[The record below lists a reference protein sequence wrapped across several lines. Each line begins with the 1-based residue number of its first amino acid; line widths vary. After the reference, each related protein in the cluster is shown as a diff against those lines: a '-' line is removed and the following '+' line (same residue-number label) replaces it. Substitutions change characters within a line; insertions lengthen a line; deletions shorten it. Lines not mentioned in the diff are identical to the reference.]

1 MIIGVPKEIKDSEY
15 RVAMV
20 PAGVEIL
27 TKAGHTVL
35 IEAGAGRGTGIAD
48 EEYAQAGAR
57 ILPDA
62 KSVWAEADMIVKVKE
77 PLPQEYPFIRRGQ
90 VIFTY
95 FHFAADEGLTRA
107 MLDSGAVCIAYETLQ
122 MDDGSLPLLIPMSE
136 IAGRMAIQE
145 GAKYLER
152 PMEGRGILL
161 SGVPGVRP
169 AHVVVLGG
177 GVAGTN
183 AAKIAAGIGA
193 NVTVLDINT
202 ARLRVLE
209 DILPKN
215 VDTLMSNAYNI
226 REELRR
232 ADLVIGA
239 ALRPGAR
246 APILI
251 TRDMLS
257 LMKPGAVIVDISI
270 DQGGIAETSRPTT
283 HSQPVY
289 TVDSII
295 HYCVTNMPGAVPGTS
310 TYALTNETTRWVLEI
325 ANHGWKGSARMHA
338 PLRHALNV
346 VEGKVTYEAIA
357 ELFGLPYTPPET
369 LL

>member
-57 ILPDA
+57 IMPDA
-62 KSVWAEADMIVKVKE
+62 KSVWAEAEMVVKVKE

-122 MDDGSLPLLIPMSE
+122 MEDGSLPLLIPMSE

-289 TVDSII
+289 TMDGII

>member
-1 MIIGVPKEIKDSEY
+1 MIVGVPKEIKDSEF

-27 TKAGHTVL
+27 TKAGHTVF
-35 IEAGAGRGTGIAD
+35 IEAGAGKGTGISD

-57 ILPDA
+57 IVPDA
-62 KSVWAEADMIVKVKE
+62 ATVYREAELIVKVKE
-77 PLPQEYPFIRRGQ
+77 PLPQEYPHIRRGQ
-90 VIFTY
+90 AIFTY
-95 FHFAADEGLTRA
+95 FHFAADAGLTRA
-107 MLDSGAVCIAYETLQ
+107 MIETGAVCIAYETLQ
-122 MDDGSLPLLIPMSE
+122 MEDGSLPLLIPMSE

-177 GVAGTN
+177 GVAGAN
-183 AAKIAAGIGA
+183 SAKIAAGIGA
-193 NVTVLDINT
+193 NVTVLDINI
-202 ARLRVLE
+202 ARLRLLE

-251 TRDMLS
+251 TREMLS

-283 HSQPVY
+283 HTQPIY
-289 TVDSII
+289 TVDGII
-295 HYCVTNMPGAVPGTS
+295 HYCVANMPGAVPGTS
-310 TYALTNETTRWVLEI
+310 TYALTNETIRWVLEL
-325 ANHGWKGSARMHA
+325 ANQGWREAARRHK
-338 PLRHALNV
+338 PLQHALNI

-357 ELFGLPYTPPET
+357 DLFQLPYIPPEEV
-369 LL
+369 L

>member
-35 IEAGAGRGTGIAD
+35 MEAGAGRGTGIAD

-62 KSVWAEADMIVKVKE
+62 KSVWAEAEMVVKVKE
-77 PLPQEYPFIRRGQ
+77 PLPQEYPLIRRGQ

-107 MLDSGAVCIAYETLQ
+107 MMDSGAVCIAYETLQ

-251 TRDMLS
+251 TREMLS

-289 TVDSII
+289 TVDGII

-325 ANHGWKGSARMHA
+325 ANHGWRESARLHA

-357 ELFGLPYTPPET
+357 ELFGLPYTPPEA

>member
-1 MIIGVPKEIKDSEY
+1 
-15 RVAMV
+15 
-20 PAGVEIL
+20 
-27 TKAGHTVL
+27 
-35 IEAGAGRGTGIAD
+35 
-48 EEYAQAGAR
+48 
-57 ILPDA
+57 
-62 KSVWAEADMIVKVKE
+62 
-77 PLPQEYPFIRRGQ
+77 
-90 VIFTY
+90 
-95 FHFAADEGLTRA
+95 
-107 MLDSGAVCIAYETLQ
+107 

-251 TRDMLS
+251 TREMLS

-289 TVDSII
+289 TVDGII

-325 ANHGWKGSARMHA
+325 ANHGWRESARLHA

-357 ELFGLPYTPPET
+357 ELFGLPYTPPEA

>member
-1 MIIGVPKEIKDSEY
+1 MVIGVPREIKDSEY

-35 IEAGAGRGTGIAD
+35 LESGAGKGTGITD

-57 ILPDA
+57 VVPDA
-62 KSVWAEADMIVKVKE
+62 QTVYALADMVVKVKE
-77 PLPQEYPFIRRGQ
+77 PLPQEYPLIRPGQ
-90 VIFTY
+90 VLFTY
-95 FHFAADEGLTRA
+95 FHFAADEGLTQA
-107 MLDSGAVCIAYETLQ
+107 MIRSGAVCIAYETIQL
-122 MDDGSLPLLIPMSE
+122 DDGSLPLLIPMSE

-169 AHVVVLGG
+169 AHVLVLGG

-183 AAKIAAGIGA
+183 AAKVAAGIGA
-193 NVTVLDINT
+193 NVTVMDINT

-257 LMKPGAVIVDISI
+257 LMKSGAVIVDISI
-270 DQGGIAETSRPTT
+270 DQGGIAETSKPTT
-283 HSQPVY
+283 HSHPTY
-289 TVDSII
+289 TVDGII
-295 HYCVTNMPGAVPGTS
+295 HYCVANMPGAVPGTS
-310 TYALTNETTRWVLEI
+310 TYALTNETTRWVLEL
-325 ANHGWKGSARMHA
+325 ANLGWRESARKHP
-338 PLRHALNV
+338 PLQRGLNI
-346 VEGKVTYEAIA
+346 VEGKVTYAAIA
-357 ELFGLPYTPPET
+357 ELFGLTYTPVDAV
-369 LL
+369 L

>member
-1 MIIGVPKEIKDSEY
+1 MVIGVPREIKDSEY

-35 IEAGAGRGTGIAD
+35 LESGAGKGTGITD

-57 ILPDA
+57 IVPDA
-62 KSVWAEADMIVKVKE
+62 QTVYAQADMVVKVKE
-77 PLPQEYPFIRRGQ
+77 PLPQEYPLMRPGQ
-90 VIFTY
+90 VLFTY
-95 FHFAADEGLTRA
+95 FHFAADEGLTQA
-107 MLDSGAVCIAYETLQ
+107 MIRSGAVCIAYETIQL
-122 MDDGSLPLLIPMSE
+122 DDGSLPLLIPMSE

-169 AHVVVLGG
+169 AHVLVLGG

-193 NVTVLDINT
+193 NVTVMDINT

-270 DQGGIAETSRPTT
+270 DQGGIAETSKPTT
-283 HSQPVY
+283 HSHPTY

-310 TYALTNETTRWVLEI
+310 TYALTNVTLPYI
-325 ANHGWKGSARMHA
+325 LHLANRGVMRAIREHPGLRAGVNIHA
-338 PLRHALNV
+338 GQITNAAV
-346 VEGKVTYEAIA
+346 A
-357 ELFGLPYTPPET
+357 ESFGLKHVP
-369 LL
+369 LA

>member
-35 IEAGAGRGTGIAD
+35 IESSAGRGTGISD
-48 EEYAQAGAR
+48 EEYAEAGAR
-57 ILPDA
+57 IVPDA
-62 KSVWAEADMIVKVKE
+62 GTVYREAELIVKVKE
-77 PLPQEYPFIRRGQ
+77 PLPQEYPLIRPGQ

-107 MLDSGAVCIAYETLQ
+107 MLETGAVCIAYETLQ

-183 AAKIAAGIGA
+183 AAKVAAGIGA

-251 TRDMLS
+251 TREMLS

-283 HSQPVY
+283 HTQPIY
-289 TVDSII
+289 TVDGVI

-310 TYALTNETTRWVLEI
+310 TYALTNETTRWVLEL
-325 ANHGWKGSARMHA
+325 ANLGWREAARRHK
-338 PLRHALNV
+338 PLRSALNV
-346 VEGKVTYEAIA
+346 VEGKVTYEAVA
-357 ELFGLPYTPPET
+357 ELFGLPCTPPEQV
-369 LL
+369 L

>member
-35 IEAGAGRGTGIAD
+35 IETGAGRGTGIAD

-62 KSVWAEADMIVKVKE
+62 RNVWAEADMIVKVKE
-77 PLPQEYPFIRRGQ
+77 PLPQEYPLIRRGQ

-122 MDDGSLPLLIPMSE
+122 MEDGSLPLLIPMSE

-257 LMKPGAVIVDISI
+257 LMKPGAVVVDISI

-289 TVDSII
+289 TVDGII

-325 ANHGWKGSARMHA
+325 ANHGWKESARLHA